1 MKKARRLLVVLL
13 CCALTLGLV
22 PMAAAA
28 AEPIAAVSLSV
39 SGYGIGQPMADAN
52 ISTTTQ
58 GVTVTAV
65 GGWLDGQYNEV
76 AGNFERGKLYCH
88 YVTLQAED
96 GYALPALT
104 DDNIKSIVTVNGK
117 APAYAWVMGTDTDGS
132 IKILF
137 FMDALS
143 EQVDTLAL
151 NVKNLVVGNTWAES
165 NVTADSEKVFVQN
178 AKLIYKGVVSDHDV
192 QVTDPLQAHTA
203 YQLYLYI
210 WTNSGYS
217 FDVNNIQKENVTV
230 RVNGQ
235 TVTPVAIR
243 DGGDNGRSIVM
254 DVDMPLLHN
263 FGAYQYDENK
273 HWRECQD
280 ADCPDKEGSIQEATT
295 SHSFGEW
302 TEVKAPTETQEGT
315 KERACVCG
323 YKETAAI
330 PVTGHVETE
339 IINAKEATCTEEGYT
354 GDKVCKGCGEVLEK
368 GTVIE
373 KLPHNYVDGKCSA
386 CGAVDPSV
394 KPAEATPTPEAETT
408 DGAATETATPKTGEP
423 NIMMVWAA
431 LLLLSGL
438 GIAGTVLYGRKKA
451 AK

>member
-1 MKKARRLLVVLL
+1 MKKAKRLLVVLL
-13 CCALTLGLV
+13 CCALTLGLI

-52 ISTTTQ
+52 ITTTTQ
-58 GVTVTAV
+58 GVTLTAI
-65 GGWLDGQYNEV
+65 GGWRDAQYNEV
-76 AGNFERGKLYCH
+76 TGNFEKGIRYCH
-88 YVTLQAED
+88 YISLKAED
-96 GYALPALT
+96 GYLLPAMT
-104 DDNIKSIVTVNGK
+104 NDNIKDLITVNGK
-117 APAYAWVMGTDTDGS
+117 KPTYAFVTKTEADGS
-132 IKILF
+132 VQIVF

-151 NVKNLVVGNTWAES
+151 TVKNLVVGNTWAES

-192 QVTDPLQAHTA
+192 PVTDPLQAHTA

-217 FDVNNIQKENVTV
+217 FDVSNIQKEDVTV

-263 FGAYQYDENK
+263 YGAYQYDENQ
-273 HWRECQD
+273 HWQECQD
-280 ADCPDKEGSIQEATT
+280 ADCPDKEGSIRYSTA
-295 SHSFGEW
+295 SHSFGDW
-302 TEVKAPTETQEGT
+302 TEVKAPTETEQGS

-323 YKETAAI
+323 YKETDIVSA
-330 PVTGHVETE
+330 TGHVETE

-368 GTVIE
+368 GTVIA
-373 KLPHNYVDGKCSA
+373 KLPHNYVDGKCSV
-386 CGAVDPSV
+386 CGAADPSV

-408 DGAATETATPKTGEP
+408 DGTATETATPKTGEP
-423 NIMMVWAA
+423 NNMMVWAA

>member
-52 ISTTTQ
+52 ITTTTQ

-65 GGWLDGQYNEV
+65 GGWLDAQYNEV

-104 DDNIKSIVTVNGK
+104 DDNIKSIITVNGK
-117 APAYAWVMGTDTDGS
+117 APAYAWVMGTETDGS

-137 FMDALS
+137 FMEALSEKVDALS
-143 EQVDTLAL
+143 LTVNNLA
-151 NVKNLVVGNTWAES
+151 VGNTWAES
-165 NVTADSEKVFVQN
+165 NVTTTSEKVFIQN
-178 AKLIYKGVVSDHDV
+178 AKLIYKGVVSDHDIL
-192 QVTDPLQAHTA
+192 VTDPLQAHTP

-210 WTNSGYS
+210 WTNNGYS
-217 FDVNNIQKENVTV
+217 FDIGSLQKENIEVV
-230 RVNGQ
+230 VNGQ
-235 TVTPVAIR
+235 TVMPVAVR

-263 FGAYQYDENK
+263 YGAYQYDENQ
-273 HWRECQD
+273 HWQECQD
-280 ADCPDKEGSIQEATT
+280 ADCPDKEGSIRYSTA
-295 SHSFGEW
+295 SHSFGDW
-302 TEVKAPTETQEGT
+302 TEVKAPTETEQGS

-339 IINAKEATCTEEGYT
+339 VINAKEATCTEEGYT
-354 GDKVCKGCGEVLEK
+354 GDKVCKGCGKVLEK

-373 KLPHNYVDGKCSA
+373 KLPHNYVDGKCSV

-394 KPAEATPTPEAETT
+394 KPAEATPTPAVETT

-423 NIMMVWAA
+423 NVMIVWAA
-431 LLLLSGL
+431 LLVLSGL
-438 GIAGTVLYGRKKA
+438 GIAGTVMYGRKKA